1 MASLDPLAR
10 HDFMATVLAAMAEDG
25 VSVVLSSHV
34 LAELER
40 VADYLVILSRGS
52 VQVAGEVDD
61 LLACHVLASG
71 PDVEADRYAEGID
84 VVHALHSKAQTQF
97 LIRTNGS
104 VNAIPPNWNVR
115 PVSLEELAMAY
126 LREPGA
132 ASLPGPSRATT
143 GRTDGGGTMTAFAAP
158 TRPGH
163 RSASPLVPW
172 RQMGW
177 VIWRQNRATLAVV
190 VALLGAASVYLYISG
205 EQIRQQSSVYF
216 AAGPQLSLSTA
227 LFQVIAPLIGA
238 FVGAPLLARE
248 LETGTFR
255 FTWTQGFGRARWAI
269 ATLAPLAI
277 AVTVVVGAFG
287 MLVSWAYGPRIGGED
302 GLSPLAG
309 TTFDFRGVAVAGW
322 VLLAFAIGVLAGL
335 LIRRVVPAMF
345 ATVVAWTGLA
355 VGAGFLR
362 RYYEAPLVT
371 TKLNPAL
378 SDWVMGTAVDPRRQT
393 RQRHH
398 R

>member
-1 MASLDPLAR
+1 
-10 HDFMATVLAAMAEDG
+10 
-25 VSVVLSSHV
+25 
-34 LAELER
+34 
-40 VADYLVILSRGS
+40 
-52 VQVAGEVDD
+52 
-61 LLACHVLASG
+61 
-71 PDVEADRYAEGID
+71 
-84 VVHALHSKAQTQF
+84 
-97 LIRTNGS
+97 
-104 VNAIPPNWNVR
+104 
-115 PVSLEELAMAY
+115 
-126 LREPGA
+126 
-132 ASLPGPSRATT
+132 
-143 GRTDGGGTMTAFAAP
+143 MTAFAAP

-205 EQIRQQSSVYF
+205 EQLHQQSSVYF

-227 LFQVIAPLIGA
+227 LFQVIAPLIGV

-269 ATLAPLAI
+269 ATLAPIAI

-287 MLVSWAYGPRIGGED
+287 MLLSWAYGPRIGGED

-309 TTFDFRGVAVAGW
+309 LTFDLRGVAVAGW

-378 SDWVMGTAVDPRRQT
+378 SDWVTGQRWTQDGKPVSVSTVNQVLQKIGAGILGRNNQVGQLPGSASGSGQVAGSLSSTSGGVNPTQYLVHHGFALVSTYQPASRFWPFQWIEGGWLFALALLLMGTAVWLVHRRAA
-393 RQRHH
+393 
-398 R
+398 